1 VAKLIK
7 AEGAESVG
15 RILVV
20 DDSPFMVRLVT
31 YILESA
37 GYETASAENG
47 RIALEMIAEE
57 SPDLVFLD
65 TMMPEMDGLET
76 LAAIRSNP
84 RTRDLPVLMLTAKT
98 QAGDYRV
105 ALDAGA
111 NGYLTKPFRQAD
123 VLDGVIQHLRTG
135 THEIDE

>member
-1 VAKLIK
+1 M
-7 AEGAESVG
+7 G

-20 DDSPFMVRLVT
+20 DDSPFMIRLVT

-47 RIALEMIAEE
+47 KVALEMIAEE

-76 LAAIRSNP
+76 LAALRSNP
-84 RTRDLPVLMLTAKT
+84 RTKDLPVLMLTAKT
-98 QAGDYRV
+98 QADDHRI

-111 NGYLTKPFRQAD
+111 NGYLTKPFHQAD
-123 VLDGVIQHLRTG
+123 VLNVVAQHLRART
-135 THEIDE
+135 DETDE

>member
-1 VAKLIK
+1 
-7 AEGAESVG
+7 VG

-31 YILESA
+31 YMLESA
-37 GYETASAENG
+37 GYETVSAENG

-98 QAGDYRV
+98 QADDYQV

-111 NGYLTKPFRQAD
+111 NGYLTKPFHQAD
-123 VLDGVIQHLRTG
+123 VLDGVAQHLRTG
-135 THEIDE
+135 TDEIDE

>member
-1 VAKLIK
+1 VKLVKAK
-7 AEGAESVG
+7 GAESVG

-37 GYETASAENG
+37 GYETVSAENG
-47 RIALEMIAEE
+47 KIALEMIAEE

-98 QAGDYRV
+98 QADDYRV

-123 VLDGVIQHLRTG
+123 VLEGVVQHLRAG
-135 THEIDE
+135 TDDIDE

>member
-1 VAKLIK
+1 M
-7 AEGAESVG
+7 G

-20 DDSPFMVRLVT
+20 DDSPFMIRLVT

-37 GYETASAENG
+37 GYETVTAENG
-47 RIALEMIAEE
+47 KIALDMIAEE

-84 RTRDLPVLMLTAKT
+84 RTKDLPVLMLTAKT
-98 QAGDYRV
+98 QADDHRV

-111 NGYLTKPFRQAD
+111 NGYLTKPFQQAD
-123 VLDGVIQHLRTG
+123 VLNSVVQHLCRSAD
-135 THEIDE
+135 EIDEQHG